1 MWWFYG
7 FTLWAWIGRYFADDI
22 FKCIFLRDKFC
33 ILIQIHSVNYVPK
46 DLIGNYAA
54 LVQLMALWWARWQ
67 VIALNQLWPSWLT
80 HLRITWDWFNIKM
93 SSNRYRKSHCGDKTI
108 LRPSYLHNGTSYTG
122 KMTSLYWIRAQ
133 VSIASTSYLRAAFI
147 CNIMFYWAYFIAE
160 LYQLSSV
167 IADVKW
173 RSGEWFF
180 LCLHELKES

>member
-1 MWWFYG
+1 MNFMDLHFG
-7 FTLWAWIGRYFADDI
+7 AWIGRYFADDI

-33 ILIQIHSVNYVPK
+33 ILIQISLSELCSQRS
-46 DLIGNYAA
+46 DWQLRSIGSANGF
-54 LVQLMALWWARWQ
+54 VMGRWQ
-67 VIALNQLWPSWLT
+67 VIAWTNYDPVDWHIYASPG
-80 HLRITWDWFNIKM
+80 DWFNIKM

-167 IADVKW
+167 YCGCKVA
-173 RSGEWFF
+173 
-180 LCLHELKES
+180 